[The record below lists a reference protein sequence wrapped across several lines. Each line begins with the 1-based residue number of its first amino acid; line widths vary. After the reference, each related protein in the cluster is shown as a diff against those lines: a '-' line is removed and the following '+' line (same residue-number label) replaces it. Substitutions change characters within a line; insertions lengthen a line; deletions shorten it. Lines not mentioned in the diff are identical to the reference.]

1 MKPLFVS
8 LKEDQCVVH
17 WKKLSVFAAAV
28 IVLTAA
34 VAEGCWWLLS
44 NTLSLGA
51 LTVGFVL
58 GSFVVVRVVVRA
70 ISYQKQEIPE
80 TAETTCRAVD
90 TRRRNRQRPAD
101 APLQAGAGRSLK
113 RNTRGKS
120 VTPGSPAAS
129 QPARRR

>member
-80 TAETTCRAVD
+80 AAETT
-90 TRRRNRQRPAD
+90 
-101 APLQAGAGRSLK
+101 
-113 RNTRGKS
+113 
-120 VTPGSPAAS
+120 
-129 QPARRR
+129 